1 MQMSHKGVTAMPN
14 IDADAH
20 VLESPQTWSY
30 LEDSEKHLLPMI
42 VSQSFGNERRNRAG
56 VVMRD
61 FWAVDGGMHLK
72 DSNVGE
78 DAPRESREMEDVGA
92 RLAHMDELGVDIQVL
107 YPTLFLRPVTRTIES
122 EYALCRSYNRWLADI
137 WRQGD
142 GRLRWV
148 AKPPLMSPA
157 DKIRDELIFAKE
169 HGACGIFM
177 RGLECELPLA
187 DANFFPLY
195 EIASELDLAV
205 CVHSA
210 NGSFTHHGFF
220 VRDTTF
226 TMFKLATVGAFHS
239 LLEKEVPAKF
249 PDVRWAFVEVSAQWI
264 PYVLVDLHDR
274 FRRLGEEFAESPLKT
289 NNMYVACEVTDD
301 LPYVLKY
308 AGEDNLM
315 IGTDYGHNDPS
326 SELNAIRM
334 LRKDERIDDTVRQ
347 KILEDNAKVL
357 YGLT

>member
-1 MQMSHKGVTAMPN
+1 MPS

-30 LEDSEKHLLPMI
+30 LEESEKHLLPMI
-42 VSQSFGNERRNRAG
+42 VSQSFGNERRNRSG

-72 DSNVGE
+72 DLNVGE

-92 RLAHMDELGVDIQVL
+92 RLAHMDELDVDIQVL
-107 YPTLFLRPVTRTIES
+107 YPTLFLRPVARTFQS
-122 EYALCRSYNRWLADI
+122 EYALSRSYNRWLADI
-137 WRQGD
+137 WRQGN

-148 AKPPLMSPA
+148 AKAPLMSPA
-157 DKIRDELIFAKE
+157 DKIRDELMIAKD
-169 HGACGIFM
+169 HGACGIFL
-177 RGLECELPLA
+177 RGLECELPIA
-187 DANFFPLY
+187 DAKFFPLY

-220 VRDTTF
+220 ARDTTF

-239 LLEKEVPAKF
+239 LLEKEIPAKF
-249 PDVRWAFVEVSAQWI
+249 PDVRWGFVEISAQWV
-264 PYVLVDLHDR
+264 PYVLIDLRDR
-274 FRRLGEEFAESPLKT
+274 FQRRGEGFAESPLKT

-315 IGTDYGHNDPS
+315 IGTDYGHDDHS
-326 SELNAIRM
+326 SELDAIRL
-334 LRKDERIDDTVRQ
+334 LRKDDRINEAVRH
-347 KILEDNAKVL
+347 KILEENAKVF